1 MSDWNDSS
9 SHNREGFSL
18 PWWVILVAFF
28 VFPPAGVLMFIY
40 NLNQKSQPSR
50 RQQEWQRRQKEWFD
64 AMNRVEQTDPD
75 QKREPS
81 SSTAKAQKNKTSE
94 FRTTKTTKHRTRR
107 KKIRDG
113 KTLTIVGG
121 ICAAVFG
128 FAAIDEFLFYI
139 PNFSWYALQEVFV
152 PLLFS
157 CASLGV
163 AAWGWYKTRQARR
176 FRKLLNLIGDQKLVD
191 IHAVADAFPCKYEK
205 ACEMLQDMAYMG
217 YLGQRAYVDSASGQ
231 LVLTGEGVRARRKA
245 EQKAAEKAKKTQEE
259 GKEEKELSIL
269 QEIREVNDAIPDP
282 VLSRKISRIEEITG
296 HILEYQK
303 KHPEKAGELHTFLN
317 YYLPTTLKI
326 LNAYAELERQGVEGE
341 NISAT
346 KDRIERMMD
355 MVVEGFEN
363 QLDKLFRD
371 DMLDIT
377 SDISVMEKMM
387 GRDGLAGDMQMP
399 KVKEEPAEPKP
410 SEGIHLT
417 LDPEGEQEP
426 SSSQSATGWESG
438 FYRKTKEEL
447 KEQ

>member
-9 SHNREGFSL
+9 SHNRSGFSL
-18 PWWVILVAFF
+18 PWWAILVAFF
-28 VFPPAGVLMFIY
+28 VFPPAGVLMLIY
-40 NLNQKSQPSR
+40 NLNQGSQPSR
-50 RQQEWQRRQKEWFD
+50 RQKEWQRKQKEWFD
-64 AMNRVEQTDPD
+64 AMNRDESDHAKEGEGATSAPPKSPIYKPKTKQ
-75 QKREPS
+75 
-81 SSTAKAQKNKTSE
+81 STSKKTVRS
-94 FRTTKTTKHRTRR
+94 TR

-113 KTLTIVGG
+113 KTLTILGLIG
-121 ICAAVFG
+121 AAVFG
-128 FAAIDEFLFYI
+128 FAAIDELLFYL
-139 PNFSWYALQEVFV
+139 PYFSWYALEEVFV
-152 PLLFS
+152 PLFFS
-157 CASLGV
+157 CASMGV
-163 AAWGWYKTRQARR
+163 AAWGWFKTRQARR
-176 FRKLLNLIGDQKLVD
+176 FRKLLNLIGKQKLVD

-217 YLGQRAYVDSASGQ
+217 YLGPTAYVDSASGQ

-245 EQKAAEKAKKTQEE
+245 EEKAADSAKKTKPKEDEE
-259 GKEEKELSIL
+259 QELSIL

-341 NISAT
+341 NISTT
-346 KDRIERMMD
+346 KERIERMMD

-399 KVKEEPAEPKP
+399 KVDEEEDPPKA
-410 SEGIHLT
+410 EGIHLT
-417 LDPEGEQEP
+417 LDPEGENTAAQRAP
-426 SSSQSATGWESG
+426 SWEDG

-447 KEQ
+447 EEQ

>member
-9 SHNREGFSL
+9 RNHNGISI
-18 PWWVILVAFF
+18 PWWVILVAFC
-28 VFPPAGVLMFIY
+28 VFPPAGVLLFIY
-40 NLNQKSQPSR
+40 ALNQKSQPSR
-50 RQQEWQRRQKEWFD
+50 RQQEWQRKQKEWFD
-64 AMNRVEQTDPD
+64 SVNQAEADAAEKSAEKQPTPNYKPKAAQPA
-75 QKREPS
+75 
-81 SSTAKAQKNKTSE
+81 STGRKHTG
-94 FRTTKTTKHRTRR
+94 RTNR

-113 KTLTIVGG
+113 KMLTVVGM
-121 ICAAVFG
+121 ICAALFG
-128 FAAIDEFLFYI
+128 FIAIDEFLFYM
-139 PNFSWYALQEVFV
+139 PSFSWYALEEIFV
-152 PLLFS
+152 PLFFS
-157 CASLGV
+157 CASVGV
-163 AAWGWYKTRQARR
+163 AAWGWLKTRQARR
-176 FRKLLNLIGDQKLVD
+176 FRKLLNLIGNQKLVD
-191 IHAVADAFPCKYEK
+191 IHAVAEAFPCKYDK

-217 YLGQRAYVDSASGQ
+217 YLGQKAYVDSASGQ

-245 EQKAAEKAKKTQEE
+245 EQKAADEAKKAQ
-259 GKEEKELSIL
+259 GKEEEELSIL
-269 QEIREVNDAIPDP
+269 REIRAVNDAIPDP

-296 HILEYQK
+296 HILEYQT

-326 LNAYAELERQGVEGE
+326 LNAYAELESQGVEGE

-399 KVKEEPAEPKP
+399 KVEEDEASEPSQP
-410 SEGIHLT
+410 EGIHLT
-417 LDPEGEQEP
+417 LDPEGDGAEP
-426 SSSQSATGWESG
+426 QKSASWESG

-447 KEQ
+447 NES